1 MYSDCRCLPRRE
13 FGILLHITSL
23 PGVGECGNLGSDAYR
38 FADFLAS
45 SGARVWQVLPLVPT
59 HQGGSPYLGESAHA
73 GNPLLVSPKQLLD
86 DELISSEELDEFI
99 HGSEDGGDFQSA
111 HQWLLMRAFSRYRQ
125 CSTDLSEDI
134 IRFAKENEYWLPD
147 YTLYH
152 AIKNLYDNAPWFDWP
167 APLRNR
173 DAQAL
178 AAARTK
184 YRDEIQF
191 GVFAQYLFWKQWSE
205 LKTYANRHGIRIMGD
220 MPMFVAHDSAEVWAF
235 PDYFQLDATGH
246 AVSVAG
252 VPPDYFSDTG
262 QRWGNPLYEW
272 RSMQQD
278 GFTWWINRFRSQL
291 KLFDLLRIDH
301 FRGYESYWSIPAQS
315 EDATQGRWRK
325 SPGDA
330 LFATLSQAVDPLPLI
345 AEDLGEITSAVHE
358 LRQRLGFPGMR
369 VLQFAFD
376 GGADN
381 LHLPHNHL
389 ECSVVYTGTHDNST
403 TLGWFRQLAP
413 AQQQRVYEYLGDPQ
427 VTMPWALI
435 RAAMASVARLGIFPL
450 QDIMELDDTH
460 RMNMPGTESGNW
472 SWRFDWSS
480 LPFGTADRIAHL
492 ASVYGR

>member
-1 MYSDCRCLPRRE
+1 MYSDCGCLPSRE

-23 PGVGECGNLGSDAYR
+23 PGVGAHGDLGSDAYR
-38 FADFLAS
+38 FVDFLAS

-59 HQGGSPYLGESAHA
+59 HHGGSPYLGESAHA
-73 GNPLLVSPKQLLD
+73 GNPLLVSPQQLLD
-86 DELISSEELDEFI
+86 DDLVSGEQFDEFI
-99 HGSEDGGDFQSA
+99 HSSNAGCDYKSA
-111 HQWLLMRAFSRYRQ
+111 HHRLLMHAFSRYLEFDRKLA
-125 CSTDLSEDI
+125 DDI
-134 IRFAKENEYWLPD
+134 TRFANHNDYWLPD
-147 YTLYH
+147 YTLYR
-152 AIKNLYDNAPWFDWP
+152 AIKHLHNNAPWFDWP
-167 APLRNR
+167 APLRDR

-178 AAARTK
+178 AAARTE

-191 GVFAQYLFWKQWSE
+191 GAFAQYVFWKQWNR
-205 LKTYANRHGIRIMGD
+205 LKTYANQHDIRIMGD

-252 VPPDYFSDTG
+252 VPPDYFSVTG

-272 RSMQQD
+272 RHMQQD

-291 KLFDLLRIDH
+291 KLFDLLRVDH
-301 FRGYESYWSIPAQS
+301 FRGYESCWSIPAQC
-315 EDATQGRWRK
+315 EDATQGRWRN

-330 LFATLSQAVDPLPLI
+330 LFATLSQAFDPLPLI
-345 AEDLGEITSAVHE
+345 AEDLGDITDAVHE
-358 LRQRLGFPGMR
+358 LRQRHGFPGMR

-381 LHLPHNHL
+381 LHLPHNHV
-389 ECSVVYTGTHDNST
+389 ECSVVYTGTHDNNT
-403 TLGWFRQLAP
+403 TLGWFHQLAP
-413 AQQQRVYEYLGDPQ
+413 AQQQRVYEYLGNPQ

-435 RAAMASVARLGIFPL
+435 RATMASVARLGVLPL

-460 RMNMPGTESGNW
+460 RMNMPGTGSGNW

-480 LPFGTADRIAHL
+480 LPFGTADRLAHL